1 MTYIG
6 YVRRSSPHPHLSPLN
21 SRLLA
26 LSLFSLLFV
35 RHSVALLQN
44 VITDNML
51 PRSLVVHSV
60 LSRRGS
66 MLGSGERVGRGSC
79 SFLGIDISRVG
90 TRLVLCTLE

>member
-1 MTYIG
+1 ML
-6 YVRRSSPHPHLSPLN
+6 VD
-21 SRLLA
+21 LLT

-35 RHSVALLQN
+35 RHRVALLHN
-44 VITDNML
+44 VITDNIL
-51 PRSLVVHSV
+51 PRSLVVRSL

-66 MLGSGERVGRGSC
+66 MLGSGERGWRGSC